1 LELRDYLRIL
11 HSQWMLI
18 VAVTLI
24 GVAAAAAFSLVA
36 TPQYE
41 AKTKL
46 YVSVHTDSQATG
58 DLVQGSNFAR
68 QNMATFVELATTDS
82 VMRPVVEELGL
93 KMTPGE
99 LAEQVKVDVPLNST
113 LLNITVTD
121 DAPAFAAEVANEIG
135 DRMRV
140 LVQEELEPPRDD
152 EGISAVQVKSVQPA
166 TVPKNPV
173 SPRVKINLA
182 LGLLGGVGMGIGLG
196 VLRSTLDTRIHSV
209 RDIEQISDAPILGR
223 IVDDP
228 QASKRPLI
236 VHLDPKSPRA
246 EAFRTLRTNIQFL
259 TAGEGAKSFVV
270 SSAGTGE
277 GKSTTSTNLALALS
291 EAGFRV
297 VLVDCDLRR
306 PRVAEYMGIEGTV
319 GLTDVLIGRAEIT
332 DVLQRWGHSQ
342 LYVLPAGQVPPNP
355 SELLGSQQM
364 EQTLVTLSSHVDFVI
379 LDAPPLLM
387 VTDAAVIG
395 AKTHGVVLVAAAGS
409 TRKQNFEAAVSSLD
423 TAGISL
429 RGIVATMLPIKGP
442 TGYGYGI
449 YEYAYGSETTGKSNQ
464 RSEASKKASGR
475 RALSRNW
482 N

>member
-1 LELRDYLRIL
+1 MELRDYLRIL

-173 SPRVKINLA
+173 SPRVKFNLA
-182 LGLLGGVGMGIGLG
+182 LGLVGGALVGIGIG
-196 VLRSTLDTRIHSV
+196 VLRSLLDTRVHSV
-209 RDIEQISDAPILGR
+209 KDLQEISDAPILGR
-223 IVDDP
+223 IIDDP

-236 VHLDPKSPRA
+236 VHLDPKNPRA
-246 EAFRTLRTNIQFL
+246 EAFRALRTNLQFL
-259 TAGEGAKSFVV
+259 SGGDRAKSFVI
-270 SSAGTGE
+270 SSPGPGV
-277 GKSTTSTNLALALS
+277 GKSTTSANLALALA

-306 PRVAEYMGIEGTV
+306 PRVAEFMGIEGSI
-319 GLTDVLIGRAEIT
+319 GLTDVLIGSADIS
-332 DVLQRWGHSQ
+332 DVLQRWGNSQ
-342 LYVLPAGQVPPNP
+342 LYVLPAGRIPPNP
-355 SELLGSQQM
+355 SELLGSRQM
-364 EQTLVTLSSHVDFVI
+364 EEALITLSGHVDFVI
-379 LDAPPLLM
+379 LDAPPLLV

-395 AKTHGVVLVAAAGS
+395 AKTNGVVLVAAAGS
-409 TRKQNFEAAVSSLD
+409 TRKQNFEAAVGSLE
-423 TAGISL
+423 TAGLSL
-429 RGIVATMLPIKGP
+429 RGIVATMLPAKGP
-442 TGYGYGI
+442 NGYGYGV
-449 YEYAYGSETTGKSNQ
+449 YEYNYDADVNANGRFS
-464 RSEASKKASGR
+464 ASHKARGR
-475 RALSRNW
+475 RALGKSGA
-482 N
+482 